1 VYYTGRRRGS
11 EYSEVVVVPSRAVAF
26 ATLSG
31 RRRRRR
37 RRRRSRRTRRLRSI
51 ARVCFVFL

>member
-11 EYSEVVVVPSRAVAF
+11 EYSEVVVVPSCAVAF

-37 RRRRSRRTRRLRSI
+37 RRTPP
-51 ARVCFVFL
+51 